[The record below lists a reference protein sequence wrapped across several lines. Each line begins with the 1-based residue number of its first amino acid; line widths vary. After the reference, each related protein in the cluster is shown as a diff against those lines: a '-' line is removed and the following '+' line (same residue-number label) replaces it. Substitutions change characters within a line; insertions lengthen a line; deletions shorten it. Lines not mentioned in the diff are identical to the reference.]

1 MSQLRTHG
9 LSSFIRYSTD
19 GNECRVC
26 SSPLPCMLAL
36 GLPSNSA
43 VFRVHSLFRI
53 RPSSHWFSRFSV
65 SYEFNLPPF
74 VTWLLV
80 LWACG
85 APRPLPLFALLSLAA
100 SCRFPCCFSLFLFPS
115 LSQPNKDCLERAAA
129 LSFEQKIP
137 STSCRLA
144 IDLFNSKS
152 D

>member
-1 MSQLRTHG
+1 MASPP
-9 LSSFIRYSTD
+9 LSDTALTVTRAVCAPAHCLACWLSALPYNST
-19 GNECRVC
+19 
-26 SSPLPCMLAL
+26 
-36 GLPSNSA
+36 